1 MKMRCPAYPLI
12 SVDPYFN
19 LWMMGDT
26 ATAQPTCHWTGRP
39 NSMEGYAC
47 IDGTAYRFFGNGS
60 VPAMQQQR
68 IETDALSTRFVWEA
82 AGVKLSLQF
91 LSPLLPDRM
100 EVFCRPVTYLCA
112 QISASDNKPHQVTL
126 SLRLSEEF
134 VMDRRGEDQTAF
146 FNVPLSGT
154 ACGRISRANPQPLA
168 KSGDDLRIQWGSLY
182 LAVPHGSVSF
192 EQEKMAWLK
201 GSIELNTENNTK
213 GLFLLA
219 YDDEEKALMYFHQ
232 PIPSFWTL
240 NGNDICQILLRSLEQ
255 AEELLAACHQF
266 SQNLYAEAEKAG
278 GAQYAE
284 LCSLAYRQVIGA
296 HKLAAGPDG
305 ELLFVS
311 KECYSNGCAAT
322 VDVSY
327 PSVPL
332 FLRYCPELVKG
343 MLRPVFRYAQSEQ
356 WPFDF
361 APHDAGRYPLLN
373 GQVYS
378 DGTDPKHQ
386 MPVEECGNILVML
399 AALSMAEK
407 SAEFALAYRP
417 LLEQWVIYLEKYGDD
432 PAEQLCTDDFAGHL
446 AHNCNLSLKA
456 IMGVA
461 GYGLICGMWGEKE
474 KEQQLLGKARIMA
487 DSWRRRAAKGDGT
500 YRLAFDQPES
510 VSLKYNAVWDKVFG
524 TQVFP
529 DGFWEPEIAS
539 YREAQNRYGMPLD
552 NRADYTKSDWLVWSA
567 CMTEDSQLFRDMM
580 MPLWRFYHETPN
592 RIPMTDWY
600 ETKTG
605 EQVRYGQM
613 EDGLIKI
620 GFQNRTVQGGLF
632 MKVLLDSGICHR

>member
-1 MKMRCPAYPLI
+1 M
-12 SVDPYFN
+12 
-19 LWMMGDT
+19 
-26 ATAQPTCHWTGRP
+26 
-39 NSMEGYAC
+39 
-47 IDGTAYRFFGNGS
+47 
-60 VPAMQQQR
+60 
-68 IETDALSTRFVWEA
+68 
-82 AGVKLSLQF
+82 
-91 LSPLLPDRM
+91 
-100 EVFCRPVTYLCA
+100 
-112 QISASDNKPHQVTL
+112 
-126 SLRLSEEF
+126 
-134 VMDRRGEDQTAF
+134 
-146 FNVPLSGT
+146 
-154 ACGRISRANPQPLA
+154 
-168 KSGDDLRIQWGSLY
+168 
-182 LAVPHGSVSF
+182 
-192 EQEKMAWLK
+192 
-201 GSIELNTENNTK
+201 
-213 GLFLLA
+213 
-219 YDDEEKALMYFHQ
+219 
-232 PIPSFWTL
+232 
-240 NGNDICQILLRSLEQ
+240 
-255 AEELLAACHQF
+255 
-266 SQNLYAEAEKAG
+266 
-278 GAQYAE
+278 
-284 LCSLAYRQVIGA
+284 
-296 HKLAAGPDG
+296 
-305 ELLFVS
+305 
-311 KECYSNGCAAT
+311 
-322 VDVSY
+322 
-327 PSVPL
+327 
-332 FLRYCPELVKG
+332 
-343 MLRPVFRYAQSEQ
+343 
-356 WPFDF
+356 
-361 APHDAGRYPLLN
+361 
-373 GQVYS
+373 
-378 DGTDPKHQ
+378 
-386 MPVEECGNILVML
+386 
-399 AALSMAEK
+399 
-407 SAEFALAYRP
+407 
-417 LLEQWVIYLEKYGDD
+417 EQWVIYLEKYGDD

-605 EQVRYGQM
+605 EQVRYGQT